1 MFKNEYLPSH
11 AFWLCQHGVKNVY
24 VQSYKFLKRDK
35 WKWGTL
41 NKAIL
46 DMITYSKYFEH
57 TQKLTPQIIRSS
69 LILHANIIFILS
81 SLGRT
86 LDLGK

>member
-46 DMITYSKYFEH
+46 DMITRAGSIP
-57 TQKLTPQIIRSS
+57 KLFDSDSMIR
-69 LILHANIIFILS
+69 
-81 SLGRT
+81 
-86 LDLGK
+86 K